1 MSRFL
6 TVITLLMP
14 TFSLLHA
21 PPRVTPAAS
30 LLCRTLLYRSFTP
43 KSKQSPGFGT
53 MLEPRYIVGAG
64 LLDQ

>member
-6 TVITLLMP
+6 TEMTLLMP

-30 LLCRTLLYRSFTP
+30 LPAERSSTDHAYA
-43 KSKQSPGFGT
+43 QSPGFGT

-64 LLDQ
+64 SLDQ